1 MGNPPSACPP
11 TTTRRPVRRSAPR
24 RRNLDSGSLI
34 RQVLPSPRRWGDGS
48 GCGSLPSPPCTHGL
62 SPSSPVSKAQTADI
76 SQIADVKI
84 QELWGLLIEEDPLG
98 EVPGCL
104 RQTATPLPTAGSS
117 LPLRVGIRQQ
127 TPEKDKVCV
136 GQGLGGTVPG
146 AGEQEMT
153 VRWESWNRSGGWF
166 GLVWFFLCDVQ

>member
-1 MGNPPSACPP
+1 MGNPPSACPL

-48 GCGSLPSPPCTHGL
+48 GCGSLPPPPCTHGL

-104 RQTATPLPTAGSS
+104 RQTATPPPDCRKQPPPTGGDQTADPRERQSLCGAGSWGDGPWGRGTGDDGQVGK
-117 LPLRVGIRQQ
+117 LEPLWWV
-127 TPEKDKVCV
+127 V
-136 GQGLGGTVPG
+136 
-146 AGEQEMT
+146 
-153 VRWESWNRSGGWF
+153 WF
-166 GLVWFFLCDVQ
+166 GLVFPL